1 MLGACFVASPRPA
14 CRLILQPDARGI
26 FIGKMQYL
34 SKAYQYCTLKAQRVS
49 LGKATA
55 NVPVFPRCP
64 RYRLGHQPSHVDRR
78 DRCDRRQAER

>member
-34 SKAYQYCTLKAQRVS
+34 SKAYQYCTLKAQSFS
-49 LGKATA
+49 LEKGTA
-55 NVPVFPRCP
+55 NVPYFRAAPLQTRASTQPR
-64 RYRLGHQPSHVDRR
+64 
-78 DRCDRRQAER
+78 